1 MKLPLAIFLS
11 LSLTSQVA
19 TSAQIFQLQGEKRIE
34 CTISKNQLNRIQCE
48 GDRITAVY
56 GGHDNYVI
64 ETDEVA
70 GQIFLKS
77 TTGQVVEPIYLSL
90 VTEGDITQDLKLTP
104 INADAQT
111 ILLKP
116 GISHSL
122 QSTQG
127 LVSPQGDPHSKT
139 LIDIIKRLSL
149 EKKKG
154 EIIKQSPIT
163 TSKDLKVVC
172 FNQIWAD
179 KLEGC
184 SYEIMNQSSAT
195 LKLTPDFFTKPN
207 TQAIAFERAELGPN
221 ERTYLYI
228 VSKGSGR

>member
-1 MKLPLAIFLS
+1 MKFPLSIFLS

-34 CTISKNQLNRIQCE
+34 CIISKNQLNRIQCE

-56 GGHDNYVI
+56 GGHDSYVI

-77 TTGQVVEPIYLSL
+77 TTGQAVEPIYLSL

-122 QSTQG
+122 QSTQD
-127 LVSPQGDPHSKT
+127 VASPQGDSHSKT

-149 EKKKG
+149 EKKK
-154 EIIKQSPIT
+154 EEVIKQPPIT
-163 TSKDLKVVC
+163 TSKDLKLNC
-172 FNQIWAD
+172 LKQIWSD
-179 KLEGC
+179 SFEGC
-184 SYEIMNQSSAT
+184 AYEIMNQSAAT
-195 LKLTPDFFTKPN
+195 P
-207 TQAIAFERAELGPN
+207 AIATPALAAGVKADR
-221 ERTYLYI
+221 R
-228 VSKGSGR
+228 VCGRVL